1 MIASLKEYSSNGAR
15 RRPDA
20 QPLEVWTASVVTSIF
35 GGYMSTAMA
44 SRRDFLKITGAGVA
58 GTALGVS
65 ASTYARVMGANDRVR
80 VAICGVRGRGKD
92 HIDGFFRVQGADIAA
107 LCDVDES
114 VLNQRLDDVEKLGAP
129 KPKSY
134 VDVRKLLEDKDIDA
148 ISIAAPNHWH
158 SLMAIWACQAGKD
171 VYVEKPCSHNW
182 FEGRQLVRAVKKY
195 NRICQHGSQSRSNP
209 GMVEAIQHLHEGT
222 IGDVYMARALC
233 YKWRPSIGR
242 ASVEVVPAGVHYDLW
257 TGPAPMKPFTRNRFH
272 YNWHWIWDT
281 GNGEVG
287 NQAIH
292 EIDIARWGL
301 GVGFPVAVTAMGGH
315 FMFDDD
321 QETPNTLNATL
332 CFEGPDGKRKIMEL
346 EVRHWIT
353 NHEAEIGSGAYGA
366 SGVPTA
372 GLTGDASKKP
382 VKQQQQSLGPKDAK
396 TNTVG
401 NIFYGSKGY
410 LAIDG
415 YDAYKTWLTDQA
427 EAGPHGKGSGNH
439 YANFVECIRSR
450 RAQDIHS
457 PIEEAHISTTL
468 VHLANASY
476 RLGRT
481 IRFDPAQE
489 QVIGDEEATRLL
501 RGSYRAPY
509 VVTEEI

>member
-1 MIASLKEYSSNGAR
+1 MTI
-15 RRPDA
+15 D
-20 QPLEVWTASVVTSIF
+20 
-35 GGYMSTAMA
+35 
-44 SRRDFLKITGAGVA
+44 RRDFLKTAGKAATLGAA
-58 GTALGVS
+58 TLALGG
-65 ASTYARVMGANDRVR
+65 RVLGSNDRVR
-80 VAICGVRGRGKD
+80 VAICGLRGRGKD
-92 HIDGFFRVQGADIAA
+92 HLKGFTHVPGTEIAA
-107 LCDVDES
+107 FCDVDDS
-114 VLNQRLDDVEKLGAP
+114 ILNMRLGDMQKLALP
-129 KPKSY
+129 KPKTY

-148 ISIAAPNHWH
+148 ISIATPNHWH

-171 VYVEKPCSHNW
+171 IYVEKPCSHNW

-209 GMVEAIQHLHEGT
+209 GMIDAIQRVQNGT
-222 IGDVYMARALC
+222 VGDVYLARALC
-233 YKWRPSIGR
+233 YKWRASIGH
-242 ASVEVVPAGVHYDLW
+242 ATPEPVPAGVNYDLW

-301 GVGFPVAVTAMGGH
+301 GVKFPVLVSATGGH

-321 QETPNTLNATL
+321 QETPNVMNATYY
-332 CFEGPDGKRKIMEL
+332 FEGGNSRRKMMEL

-353 NHEAEIGSGAYGA
+353 NHEAEIGTGAYG
-366 SGVPTA
+366 SGGVPPA
-372 GLTGDASKKP
+372 GLKAGAGKRSAEK
-382 VKQQQQSLGPKDAK
+382 QSLGPKDAK
-396 TNTVG
+396 TNTIG
-401 NIFYGSKGY
+401 NIFYGSSGY

-415 YDAYKTWLTDQA
+415 YDAYKTWLTNQA
-427 EAGPHGKGSGNH
+427 EPGPSGKASGDH
-439 YANFVECIRSR
+439 FANFIDCIRSR
-450 RAQDIHS
+450 RAEDIHS

-481 IRFDPAQE
+481 LRFDPEQE
-489 QVIGDEEATRLL
+489 QVVNDDEANRLL
-501 RGSYRAPY
+501 RGSYREPY
-509 VVTEEI
+509 VVPEEV

>member
-1 MIASLKEYSSNGAR
+1 MCALNS
-15 RRPDA
+15 
-20 QPLEVWTASVVTSIF
+20 
-35 GGYMSTAMA
+35 
-44 SRRDFLKITGAGVA
+44 SRRDFLKITSAGVA
-58 GTALGVS
+58 TTALS
-65 ASTYARVMGANDRVR
+65 ASASSYAAILGANDRVR
-80 VAICGVRGRGKD
+80 VAICGVRGRGND
-92 HIDGFFRVQGADIAA
+92 HIHGFSRVPGTELAI
-107 LCDVDES
+107 LCDIDDNVS
-114 VLNQRLDDVEKLGAP
+114 QQRVGEIEKMGLP
-129 KPKSY
+129 RPKSC
-134 VDVRKLLEDKDIDA
+134 VDVRKLLEDKEIDA
-148 ISIAAPNHWH
+148 ISIATPNHWH

-171 VYVEKPCSHNW
+171 VYVEKPCSHNS

-209 GMVEAIQHLHEGT
+209 GMIEAIHHLSDGT

-242 ASVEVVPAGVHYDLW
+242 ATPEPVPAGVNYDLW
-257 TGPAPMKPFTRNRFH
+257 TGPAPLKPFTKNRFH

-301 GVGFPVAVTAMGGH
+301 GVGFPVSVSAMGGH

-321 QETPNTLNATL
+321 QETPNTLSANFS
-332 CFEGPDGKRKIMEL
+332 FEDANGKRKLMEL

-353 NHEAEIGSGAYGA
+353 NHEAEIGTGAYGA
-366 SGVPTA
+366 SAVPPA
-372 GLTGDASKKP
+372 GLTGDAKKKP
-382 VKQQQQSLGPKDAK
+382 AENQKPLGPKDAK

-401 NIFYGSKGY
+401 NLFYGSNGY

-415 YDAYKTWLTDQA
+415 YDAYKTWITDQV
-427 EAGPHGKGSGNH
+427 EPGPHGKASGDH
-439 YANFVECIRSR
+439 YANFIDCVRSR

-481 IRFDPAQE
+481 LRFDPVKE
-489 QVIGDEEATRLL
+489 QVIGDDEANRML
-501 RGSYRAPY
+501 RGTYRAPY
-509 VVTEEI
+509 VVPEEI

>member
-1 MIASLKEYSSNGAR
+1 
-15 RRPDA
+15 
-20 QPLEVWTASVVTSIF
+20 
-35 GGYMSTAMA
+35 MA
-44 SRRDFLKITGAGVA
+44 IDRRDFLKTMGSSMA
-58 GTALGVS
+58 VS
-65 ASTYARVMGANDRVR
+65 AAALALRGKVLGANDRVR
-80 VAICGVRGRGKD
+80 VAICGVRGRGND
-92 HIDGFFRVQGADIAA
+92 HLHGFAKVPGTEIAA

-114 VLNQRLDDVEKLGAP
+114 VLNQRLGDAEKLGMA

-134 VDVRKLLEDKDIDA
+134 GDIRRLLEDKDIDA
-148 ISIAAPNHWH
+148 ISIATPNHWH

-209 GMVEAIQHLHEGT
+209 AMLQAMQKLRDGT
-222 IGDVYMARALC
+222 IGNVYMARALC
-233 YKWRPSIGR
+233 YKWRASIGHT
-242 ASVEVVPAGVHYDLW
+242 ETEPVPAGVNYDLW

-301 GVGFPVAVTAMGGH
+301 GVGFPVSVSAMGGH

-321 QETPNTLNATL
+321 QETPNTLNATFA
-332 CFEGPDGKRKIMEL
+332 FEDGQGNRKMMEL

-353 NHEAEIGSGAYGA
+353 NHEAEIGTGAYG
-366 SGVPTA
+366 SGGVPAA
-372 GLTGDASKKP
+372 GLTAAATKKP
-382 VKQQQQSLGPKDAK
+382 DEKPSLGPKDAK
-396 TNTVG
+396 TNTIG
-401 NIFYGSKGY
+401 NIFYGSNGY

-427 EAGPHGKGSGNH
+427 EPGPSGKASGDH
-439 YANFVECIRSR
+439 WANFIDCVRSR
-450 RAQDIHS
+450 RAEDIHS

-476 RLGRT
+476 RLGRSL
-481 IRFDPAQE
+481 RFNPAKE
-489 QVIGDEEATRLL
+489 QVIDDDEAKRML

-509 VVTEEI
+509 VVPEEV

>member
-1 MIASLKEYSSNGAR
+1 MCALN
-15 RRPDA
+15 
-20 QPLEVWTASVVTSIF
+20 
-35 GGYMSTAMA
+35 A
-44 SRRDFLKITGAGVA
+44 SRRDFLKITSAGVA
-58 GTALGVS
+58 TTALS
-65 ASTYARVMGANDRVR
+65 ASASSYAAILGANDRVR
-80 VAICGVRGRGKD
+80 VAICGVRGRGND
-92 HIDGFFRVQGADIAA
+92 HIHGFSRVPGTELAI
-107 LCDVDES
+107 LCDIDDNVS
-114 VLNQRLDDVEKLGAP
+114 QQRVGEIEKMGLP
-129 KPKSY
+129 RPKSC
-134 VDVRKLLEDKDIDA
+134 VDVRKLLEDKEIDA
-148 ISIAAPNHWH
+148 ISIATPNHWH

-171 VYVEKPCSHNW
+171 VYVEKPCSHNS

-209 GMVEAIQHLHEGT
+209 GMIEAIHHLSDGT

-242 ASVEVVPAGVHYDLW
+242 ATPEPVPAGVNYDLW
-257 TGPAPMKPFTRNRFH
+257 TGPAPLKPFTKNRFH

-301 GVGFPVAVTAMGGH
+301 GVGFPVSVSAMGGH

-321 QETPNTLNATL
+321 QETPNTLSANFS
-332 CFEGPDGKRKIMEL
+332 FEDANGKRKLMEL

-353 NHEAEIGSGAYGA
+353 NHEAEIGTGAYGA
-366 SGVPTA
+366 SAVPPA
-372 GLTGDASKKP
+372 GLTGDAKKKP
-382 VKQQQQSLGPKDAK
+382 AENQKPLGPKDAK

-401 NIFYGSKGY
+401 NLFYGSNGY

-415 YDAYKTWLTDQA
+415 YDAYKTWITDQV
-427 EAGPHGKGSGNH
+427 EPGPHGKASGDH
-439 YANFVECIRSR
+439 YANFIDCVRSR

-481 IRFDPAQE
+481 LRFDPVKE
-489 QVIGDEEATRLL
+489 QVIGDDEANRML
-501 RGSYRAPY
+501 RGTYRAPY
-509 VVTEEI
+509 VVPEEI